1 MNDPQ
6 EFAIKI
12 NSLSKSY
19 FNSNNKLKSFLFNK
33 SEQSNNFALKDV
45 SLTIKK
51 GECLGLIGRNG
62 SGKSTLL
69 QIISG
74 ILKPSCGNF
83 LVNGKIA
90 SILELGSGFNLE
102 FSGKE
107 NIYLSGS
114 LYGLSRKQ
122 IFEKY
127 DDILNFAEI
136 GNFIERPV
144 KEYSTGMIMRL
155 AFAVIVNIDADILI
169 VDEAL
174 SVGDIYFNQK
184 CIRFFNDYKKNGT
197 LLIVSHDL
205 QILSSIC
212 DRVGL
217 ISNGEIKEIGEVKKV
232 INRYLNEFRQ
242 IYSERKIGV
251 KTDNVT
257 INQDDEISL
266 VRTSG
271 KLARSFS
278 ICTGQGKVESFG
290 NINNDNISIEN
301 ESKESHTGELLI
313 YKVELNRM
321 IRDYG
326 KIIGLN
332 IRNSKGLVILSEIFE
347 IKVHS
352 RNFQIKLKVPYLV
365 GGEYTLEIGLA
376 KGNLVNHQFIQMIYD
391 FERWYVSHQE
401 GDFGVIH
408 TECQLSVL

>member
-1 MNDPQ
+1 MNDQ
-6 EFAIKI
+6 QAFAIKI
-12 NSLSKSY
+12 NSVSKSY
-19 FNSNNKLKSFLFNK
+19 LNSKKKLKSFLSFNRD
-33 SEQSNNFALKDV
+33 QSGFLALKDI

-74 ILKPSCGNF
+74 ILKPSSGNF

-90 SILELGSGFNLE
+90 SILELGSGFNPE

-107 NIYLSGS
+107 NIYLSAL

-122 IFEKY
+122 ILKKY
-127 DDILNFAEI
+127 DDVLNFAEI
-136 GNFIERPV
+136 GDFIERPV

-155 AFAVIVNIDADILI
+155 AFAVIVNVDADILI

-184 CIRFFNDYKKNGT
+184 CIRFFNDYKKRGT

-232 INRYLNEFRQ
+232 INCYLNEFRQ
-242 IYSERKIGV
+242 IYSERKIGT
-251 KTDNVT
+251 KTDSVS
-257 INQDDEISL
+257 IKQDDEISL
-266 VRTSG
+266 AQTER
-271 KLARSFS
+271 KLSRSFS
-278 ICTGQGKVESFG
+278 ICTGQSKVESFG
-290 NINNDNISIEN
+290 NVNNDIIRIQN
-301 ESKESHTGELLI
+301 ECKESHTGKFLE
-313 YKVELNRM
+313 YKVELN
-321 IRDYG
+321 
-326 KIIGLN
+326 KIIGESEKLIGLN

-347 IKVHS
+347 VKVHS

-365 GGEYTLEIGLA
+365 GGEFSLEIGLA
-376 KGNLVNHQFIQMIYD
+376 KGTLINHQFIQMIYD

-401 GDFGVIH
+401 GDFGIIH
-408 TECQLSVL
+408 TECRLSAL

>member
-12 NSLSKSY
+12 HSLSKSY
-19 FNSNNKLKSFLFNK
+19 FNSKKKLKSFLFNK
-33 SEQSNNFALKDV
+33 SEQSNHFALKNI
-45 SLTIKK
+45 SLTIMK

-74 ILKPSCGNF
+74 ILKPTSGNF

-90 SILELGSGFNLE
+90 SILELGSGFNPE

-114 LYGLSRKQ
+114 LYGMSREQ
-122 IFEKY
+122 IFDRY

-155 AFAVIVNIDADILI
+155 AFAIIVNIEADVLI

-242 IYSERKIGV
+242 IYSERKIGA
-251 KTDNVT
+251 KTDNVS
-257 INQDDEISL
+257 IIQGDEISL
-266 VRTSG
+266 VRTSE
-271 KLARSFS
+271 KLARSIS

-290 NINNDNISIEN
+290 NIDNDNINIEN
-301 ESKESHTGELLI
+301 ECRESHTGELLI

-321 IRDYG
+321 IGDCG
-326 KIIGLN
+326 KVIGLN

-376 KGNLVNHQFIQMIYD
+376 EGNLVNHQFIQMIYD

-408 TECQLSVL
+408 TECQLSAV